1 MRCGERVRLD
11 SRFSAWLAWKH
22 RRCGGVFAPDPE
34 LAGLG
39 SATIHPAGQPTGVD
53 YEHCAPLRPVRED
66 RIPACQPGMA
76 KTLWAANLAL
86 LKLIKPDPCPTR
98 A

>member
-53 YEHCAPLRPVRED
+53 YN
-66 RIPACQPGMA
+66 
-76 KTLWAANLAL
+76 TAL
-86 LKLIKPDPCPTR
+86 LFAQSGKTASQHASPVWRRLYGPRIWLC
-98 A
+98 